1 MYSCDAVQYL
11 DGQQVQR
18 ISSDSVV
25 VEVQPEKPEI
35 LEMLPTQLVVPE
47 GSSVKLELKVKGYPT
62 PKFLWIHENKVLND
76 YQNILYVSNFF
87 CLLHYHIILSCTE
100 EIK

>member
-11 DGQQVQR
+11 KGQQVQR
-18 ISSDSVV
+18 ISSDSIV

-62 PKFLWIHENKVLND
+62 PKFLWIHENEVLKEHK
-76 YQNILYVSNFF
+76 NILYVSKFI
-87 CLLHYHIILSCTE
+87 CLLQYRIILFCTE
-100 EIK
+100 EKK